1 MGRVEVYAAGCRFR
15 ARTGAAPLPTSHG
28 ARNVR
33 SMRVPSRSR
42 VRRSEPVTG
51 VSGRTASNL
60 TVPRSGKQTRD
71 AAADPK
77 KLLET
82 RTA

>member
-1 MGRVEVYAAGCRFR
+1 
-15 ARTGAAPLPTSHG
+15 
-28 ARNVR
+28 
-33 SMRVPSRSR
+33 MRVPSRSR